1 MRIGLVLNV
10 LNEEYQISVYN
21 GVKKQCDELGIE
33 LVCFQLEGIQ
43 FSKESF
49 AAKFPANSF
58 FGIEGIILVS
68 SSLTDGYKLKDKSQI
83 DKLWPG
89 IDVISLGLKI
99 DGIPSLLI
107 QTDSSMKLLIEHLVR
122 VHNYQDFLFIGGY
135 EYHNHSEERK
145 YIFEKTLQVYK
156 NWFPQIKYRIKHG
169 DFSEIYGTQAMEDY
183 YSENKKLPDAVVC
196 ANDNMAIGV
205 LKFFRIA
212 SQNSLHCAVTGFD
225 DIPQSK
231 YMVPALTT
239 VHQPLNE
246 SGVKAVDILKK
257 VIDNESVEME
267 SYIESNVVIRNSCG
281 CKTNHHSIAINTKQ
295 VEEIQSNY
303 MESEQLLRILSY
315 MGQELIF
322 CQNEETLRH
331 ILDNYLKQLEVEN
344 FYVYG
349 FVNEIGDDQLE
360 DVNNVLIHPIYVR
373 ANGVFQQNLYDEK
386 ALPLNTFMESLREK
400 NLFNLKNKIVKFTN
414 LGNQLLGGVIYEG
427 DSQRLPFLCSIC
439 IYISQAMVRIKNFE
453 QEIKRAEFLE
463 QEVSKRTRELLEANN
478 ERMKVEA
485 EVLRISEMERQ
496 RFSLD
501 LHDDI
506 CQRLAGISMLCRSYS
521 RMENGIDKNQ
531 IVELADLINDTL
543 QRTRQYA
550 HNSYPVELESLGLN
564 DSISNLCNSFVLQ
577 TEIKCDYNWQIP
589 ENVLFSNTQKLNTFR
604 IIQEALHNIQKHANA
619 SKVEVNL
626 SFKDKR
632 VCVEIC
638 DNGKGFVVTDNIK
651 KGLGVSSM
659 EYRANQINADFHIM
673 ENKPKGIKI
682 SFAFDVE
689 TDAKH
694 FLIK

>member
-1 MRIGLVLNV
+1 M
-10 LNEEYQISVYN
+10 
-21 GVKKQCDELGIE
+21 
-33 LVCFQLEGIQ
+33 
-43 FSKESF
+43 
-49 AAKFPANSF
+49 
-58 FGIEGIILVS
+58 
-68 SSLTDGYKLKDKSQI
+68 
-83 DKLWPG
+83 
-89 IDVISLGLKI
+89 
-99 DGIPSLLI
+99 
-107 QTDSSMKLLIEHLVR
+107 
-122 VHNYQDFLFIGGY
+122 
-135 EYHNHSEERK
+135 
-145 YIFEKTLQVYK
+145 
-156 NWFPQIKYRIKHG
+156 
-169 DFSEIYGTQAMEDY
+169 
-183 YSENKKLPDAVVC
+183 
-196 ANDNMAIGV
+196 
-205 LKFFRIA
+205 
-212 SQNSLHCAVTGFD
+212 
-225 DIPQSK
+225 
-231 YMVPALTT
+231 
-239 VHQPLNE
+239 
-246 SGVKAVDILKK
+246 
-257 VIDNESVEME
+257 
-267 SYIESNVVIRNSCG
+267 
-281 CKTNHHSIAINTKQ
+281 
-295 VEEIQSNY
+295 
-303 MESEQLLRILSY
+303 
-315 MGQELIF
+315 
-322 CQNEETLRH
+322 
-331 ILDNYLKQLEVEN
+331 
-344 FYVYG
+344 
-349 FVNEIGDDQLE
+349 
-360 DVNNVLIHPIYVR
+360 
-373 ANGVFQQNLYDEK
+373 
-386 ALPLNTFMESLREK
+386 
-400 NLFNLKNKIVKFTN
+400 
-414 LGNQLLGGVIYEG
+414 
-427 DSQRLPFLCSIC
+427 
-439 IYISQAMVRIKNFE
+439 
-453 QEIKRAEFLE
+453 E